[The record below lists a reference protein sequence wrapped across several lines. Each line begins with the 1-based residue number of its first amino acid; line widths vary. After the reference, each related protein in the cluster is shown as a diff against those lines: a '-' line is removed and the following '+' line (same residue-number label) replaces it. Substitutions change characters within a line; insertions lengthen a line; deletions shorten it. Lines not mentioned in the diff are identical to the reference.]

1 MNPILVYSV
10 NKCQKFSLDWVNI
23 WICMYVS
30 VVVKI
35 RDKVKMNHQK
45 AIFVSESCV
54 FEGDAIIFQKSHV
67 HLVSKE
73 PKPHVLF
80 VDMQPGR

>member
-1 MNPILVYSV
+1 MCRHMNPILVYSV

-30 VVVKI
+30 VAVKI

-45 AIFVSESCV
+45 A
-54 FEGDAIIFQKSHV
+54 DAIIFQKSHV